1 MNETICRTLFRNG
14 VLATAIIATATIILQ
29 NLRSI
34 GEGMKK
40 SLKTGFCFGLTS
52 GIITTLG
59 LMVGLN
65 SGTGSKLAVIG
76 GILTIAVADAFSDA
90 LGIHIS
96 EEAENAHST
105 REVWES
111 TIFTFASKFL
121 VASTFIV
128 PVLLFDLTMAVV
140 VSLIWGFFVLG
151 VLSIFLA
158 REQEKEP
165 WKVVGEHLLI
175 LVVVVV
181 VTDLVGSWIGA
192 LFGSG

>member
-1 MNETICRTLFRNG
+1 
-14 VLATAIIATATIILQ
+14 
-29 NLRSI
+29 
-34 GEGMKK
+34 MKE

-59 LMVGLN
+59 LMVGLT

-111 TIFTFASKFL
+111 TVFTFASKFL
-121 VASTFIV
+121 VAMTFVV
-128 PVLLFDLTMAVV
+128 PVFLFDLSTAVV
-140 VSLIWGFFVLG
+140 ASLIWGFL
-151 VLSIFLA
+151 VLSILSFFLA
-158 REQEKEP
+158 REQERNP
-165 WKVVGEHLLI
+165 WKVVAEHLII
-175 LVVVVV
+175 LVVVVAA
-181 VTDLVGSWIGA
+181 TDLVGTWIKA
-192 LFGSG
+192 VFG